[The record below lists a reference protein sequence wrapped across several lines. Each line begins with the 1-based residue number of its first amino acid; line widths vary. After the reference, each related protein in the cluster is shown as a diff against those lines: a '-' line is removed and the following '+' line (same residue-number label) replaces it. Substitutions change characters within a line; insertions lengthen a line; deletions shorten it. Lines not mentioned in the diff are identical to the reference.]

1 MAFAANCQRVCNC
14 ILYKFY
20 FRSLQV
26 FFFVHAYIRSV
37 YFIELSQYNC
47 ETQLLIMAC
56 AVVPEAKSNL
66 LRFTSFCVF
75 IDFRL
80 LCVCI
85 HVLTRIW
92 NRTFFSSVSARAES
106 FFSKSKFLKLLFCWT
121 SWIALTNLPYSSSRS
136 LWVYKHDKQTNKN
149 KSKNTCNETVIINY
163 GDSFCL

>member
-1 MAFAANCQRVCNC
+1 MAE
-14 ILYKFY
+14 
-20 FRSLQV
+20 SLPTVRGCVIV
-26 FFFVHAYIRSV
+26 F
-37 YFIELSQYNC
+37 
-47 ETQLLIMAC
+47 
-56 AVVPEAKSNL
+56 
-66 LRFTSFCVF
+66 FTSFISGRCKCFFLSMRTYDQYISLSCLSTTAKLANYGLCSGSWSKIQF
-75 IDFRL
+75 IMFHLL
-80 LCVCI
+80 LCCVCV

-149 KSKNTCNETVIINY
+149 KSKNTWFETVIINH